1 MHFTTFL
8 VTEPQKLPNISVF
21 FLTVCSF
28 SPVFPPSSPPNN
40 SGDELLEHLI
50 RKQVWYT
57 GDGEPFEKPTVSPFK
72 ANSYWEAGV
81 AWIKITLSFSRFD
94 LVLGILASAIK
105 TVRCR
110 ERLLKYRTTIMERN
124 TVTKISTT
132 IGTQKPHPV
141 SNYLWRQKTL

>member
-50 RKQVWYT
+50 CKQAWYT

-110 ERLLKYRTTIMERN
+110 RKITEIQNHNNGEEYSHKDIYNYRY
-124 TVTKISTT
+124 TKAS
-132 IGTQKPHPV
+132 PV